1 MKTDAFEVGSIL
13 RQRQRFEVPIY
24 QRHYAWGDERLEP
37 FWEDVRTKADER
49 LDGKPRRFA
58 HYMGALLV
66 MPEGGYQVGRVPT
79 FNVVDGQQRLYT
91 FELFLAA
98 VRDLA
103 LEWDFEGMAEELKVH
118 LLNGDEKLMKDAANE
133 RYKLQPTKYDRKI
146 FRDLIN
152 LHLDELRERYAEYF
166 YQNGNLRKTGTP
178 LPLWAWWFFRTQ
190 AATFAQEDGSD
201 IAVTAARLGELWK
214 TLLSDFRLVVIT
226 LDEGDDAQVIFETL
240 NSRGEPLLA
249 MDLVRNDV
257 FHRATALNEDT
268 EELFETKWQIFE
280 DPFWSEHDRQ
290 GRLRKPRIDFFLGH
304 MLAAETGN
312 DITLTKLY
320 SEYRAFVQPKRGE
333 FRFESVASELDTLT
347 RYAPTYRDL
356 VSSEGHSALNW
367 LASRLKTWDVSTAY
381 PLVFRINAD
390 RLATVQEKGSVY
402 RLIHSYIVRRAL
414 CGLVPKNY
422 NKTFLR
428 VTNYLAEHGVSVK
441 SFAAAFSDQTG
452 DTVRF
457 PDDTEL
463 RRNILSRPLYG
474 AIGNERLRLILEEL
488 ERASRDKYDENI
500 SIPIDLTVE
509 HVLPDK
515 WATHWPLSDK
525 RQAPQDLTTGVDEQM
540 RTLIDR
546 REAAKNTLGNLT
558 LLTRSANPSLS
569 NLPFDGK
576 PGQNKREFLRSSL
589 LKMNQDIANCAMW
602 DEAAIEKRAER
613 LATLASALWPTPVA
627 AEAATSASAVPAE

>member
-1 MKTDAFEVGSIL
+1 MKADAFEVGSIL

-24 QRHYAWGDERLEP
+24 QRHYAWGDDRLEP

-49 LDGKPRRFA
+49 LDAKPRRFA

-79 FNVVDGQQRLYT
+79 FNVVDGQQRLCT
-91 FELFLAA
+91 FEIFLAA
-98 VRDLA
+98 IRGLA
-103 LEWDFEGMAEELKVH
+103 LEWQFDDMAEELNVH
-118 LLNGDEKLMKDAANE
+118 LLNGDEKLMKEAANE
-133 RYKLQPTKYDRKI
+133 RYKLQPTKYDRKL

-152 LHLDELRERYAEYF
+152 LRLDQLRERYADHF
-166 YQNGNLRKTGTP
+166 YQNGNLRKSGTP
-178 LPLWAWWFFRTQ
+178 LPLWAWWFFRAQ
-190 AATFAQEDGSD
+190 SATFAREDGND
-201 IAVTAARLGELWK
+201 VAAMAARLGELWK
-214 TLLSDFRLVVIT
+214 ALLSDFKLVVIT

-280 DPFWSEHDRQ
+280 DPFWNETDRQ
-290 GRLRKPRIDFFLGH
+290 GRLNKPRIDFFLGH

-312 DITLTKLY
+312 DVTLTKLY

-333 FRFESVASELDTLT
+333 FRFSSVASELDTLT

-356 VSSEGHSALNW
+356 VSPQGHNVLNW
-367 LASRLKTWDVSTAY
+367 LAGRLKTWDVSTAY
-381 PLVFRINAD
+381 PLIFRISTDRSASAD
-390 RLATVQEKGSVY
+390 EKAVLY

-428 VTNYLAEHGVSVK
+428 VTAHLAENGVSVK
-441 SFAAAFSDQTG
+441 SFAAAFSDQVG

-457 PDDTEL
+457 PDDAEL
-463 RRNILSRPLYG
+463 RRNILSRPIYG
-474 AIGNERLRLILEEL
+474 AIGSERLRLILEEL
-488 ERASRDKYDENI
+488 ERASRDKYDENV

-515 WATHWPLSDK
+515 WATYWPFAGN
-525 RQAPQDLTTGVDEQM
+525 RYAPEDLITGVDEEM
-540 RTLIDR
+540 RALIDR

-558 LLTRSANPSLS
+558 LLTSSANPSLS
-569 NLPFDGK
+569 NLPFNGE
-576 PGQNKREFLRSSL
+576 PEQNKREFLRSSL
-589 LKMNQDIANCAMW
+589 LKMNQEIANCPMW

-613 LATLASALWPTPVA
+613 LAALAIALWPIPAA
-627 AEAATSASAVPAE
+627 AEATTSASAVAAE